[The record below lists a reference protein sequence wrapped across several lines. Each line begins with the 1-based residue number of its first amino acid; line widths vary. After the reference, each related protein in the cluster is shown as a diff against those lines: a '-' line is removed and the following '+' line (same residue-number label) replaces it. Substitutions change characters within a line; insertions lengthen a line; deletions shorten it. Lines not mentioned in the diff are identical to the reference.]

1 MTESAPGFL
10 LHVVRVADGLH
21 HNPGRMLLIVRGPY
35 AHLEDRLRRLFE
47 GRHDVEVILD
57 RRYRERRRRDEA
69 PGIERRRTDRREHDV
84 EVPLDQLGWA
94 LVVRPTRSL
103 RLC

>member
-10 LHVVRVADGLH
+10 LHVVRVADRLH

-57 RRYRERRRRDEA
+57 RRRGERRTRSQANQPERRRAD
-69 PGIERRRTDRREHDV
+69 RRTPKEDILEIVLEGSGD
-84 EVPLDQLGWA
+84 
-94 LVVRPTRSL
+94 
-103 RLC
+103 

>member
-47 GRHDVEVILD
+47 GRHDVEVILEGNGD
-57 RRYRERRRRDEA
+57 
-69 PGIERRRTDRREHDV
+69 
-84 EVPLDQLGWA
+84 
-94 LVVRPTRSL
+94 
-103 RLC
+103 

>member
-1 MTESAPGFL
+1 MSESAPGFL

-21 HNPGRMLLIVRGPY
+21 HNPGRMSLIVRGPY

-57 RRYRERRRRDEA
+57 RRRGQRRARSQADQPERRRAD
-69 PGIERRRTDRREHDV
+69 RRTPKEDILEIVLEGSGD
-84 EVPLDQLGWA
+84 
-94 LVVRPTRSL
+94 
-103 RLC
+103 

>member
-57 RRYRERRRRDEA
+57 RRRGERRTRSQANQPERRRAD
-69 PGIERRRTDRREHDV
+69 RRTPKEDILEIVLEGSGD
-84 EVPLDQLGWA
+84 
-94 LVVRPTRSL
+94 
-103 RLC
+103 

>member
-57 RRYRERRRRDEA
+57 RRRGERRTPSRA
-69 PGIERRRTDRREHDV
+69 GQPERRRTDRRLAKEDIL
-84 EVPLDQLGWA
+84 EIILEGNGD
-94 LVVRPTRSL
+94 
-103 RLC
+103 

>member
-57 RRYRERRRRDEA
+57 RRRGERRTRSQANQPERRRAD
-69 PGIERRRTDRREHDV
+69 RRTPKE
-84 EVPLDQLGWA
+84 EILDIILEGNGD
-94 LVVRPTRSL
+94 
-103 RLC
+103 

>member
-57 RRYRERRRRDEA
+57 RRRGQRRARSQADQPERRRAD
-69 PGIERRRTDRREHDV
+69 RRTPKEDILEIVLEGNGD
-84 EVPLDQLGWA
+84 
-94 LVVRPTRSL
+94 
-103 RLC
+103 